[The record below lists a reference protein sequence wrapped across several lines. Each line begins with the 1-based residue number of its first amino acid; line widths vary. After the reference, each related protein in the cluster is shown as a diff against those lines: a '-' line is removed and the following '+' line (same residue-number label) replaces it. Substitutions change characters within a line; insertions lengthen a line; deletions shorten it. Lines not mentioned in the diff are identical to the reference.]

1 MKKQTKSNWQT
12 VVFNTIAVI
21 VLLFAAN
28 SLAFAQTTYKVGEK
42 IEVLYSKSWYEAK
55 ILEAKDGQFK
65 IKYDDG
71 SSEEGV
77 KPDRMRSIPNF
88 ATAEKVKIGDK
99 VLVRY
104 SPGLNIW
111 NNAEVLEIMPDGR
124 YRLRLEGGP
133 IEGKYELSQIRLIIS
148 ETTSVGGGKPS
159 VDSKNKPDET
169 TTDKSNENQPA
180 KNPIN
185 NATKYKPGDRVECD
199 KAQMGFWEKGTVM
212 AFLPNDTNKD
222 SGRFYRVRLDSFVK
236 GGLYLAGHE
245 CVVNAIR
252 PINEASLKASGK
264 YKVGDQIEAQN
275 SNLSWLPAKIIAVEG
290 AFYKVRFDN
299 HDERYDETIDDLRI
313 RKIGGEKAKTA
324 DASNNPK
331 TTTPK
336 TAGAATSLPGSAW
349 SLRLYRKSK
358 GYSADGT
365 IMTMLFCPNGTW
377 DTVRY
382 GLSPG
387 NAGAVGGRGTYK
399 VAGKT
404 LTLKNG
410 QGGQPPESFTI
421 TWLDAK
427 TVELS
432 DGSDIIWRLFDGVKS
447 DCR

>member
-1 MKKQTKSNWQT
+1 MENQTRSNWQKQL
-12 VVFNTIAVI
+12 VFAAIAI
-21 VLLFAAN
+21 VFLFAAN
-28 SLAFAQTTYKVGEK
+28 SFVFGQINYKVGEK
-42 IEVLYSKSWYEAK
+42 IEVLYSKSSYEAK
-55 ILEAKDGQFK
+55 IIEAKDGQFK

-71 SSEEGV
+71 SPEEWV
-77 KPDRMRSIPNF
+77 KPDRMRPIPNF
-88 ATAEKVKIGDK
+88 ATAEKVKVGDK

-124 YRLRLEGGP
+124 YRARLEGGP
-133 IEGKYELSQIRLIIS
+133 IEGKYEISQIRLIS
-148 ETTSVGGGKPS
+148 GETTSVGGETAA
-159 VDSKNKPDET
+159 VNDKNKPGET
-169 TTDKSNENQPA
+169 TTDKANENQPA

-199 KAQMGFWEKGTVM
+199 KAQMGIWEKGTVM
-212 AFLPNDTNKD
+212 AFLPDDTNKD

-236 GGLYLAGHE
+236 GGLYMAGHE

-252 PINEASLKASGK
+252 PISEAPLKASGK

-290 AFYKVRFDN
+290 AFYKVRFESR
-299 HDERYDETIDDLRI
+299 DERYDETIDDIRI

-324 DASNNPK
+324 DASK
-331 TTTPK
+331 TTTLK

-365 IMTMLFCPNGTW
+365 IMTTLFCPNGTW

-387 NAGAVGGRGTYK
+387 NAGAVGQRGTYK

-404 LTLKNG
+404 LTLQNG
-410 QGGQPPESFTI
+410 QGGQTETYTI
-421 TWLDAK
+421 TWLNAK

-447 DCR
+447 DCK

>member
-1 MKKQTKSNWQT
+1 MKKQTKSNWQI
-12 VVFNTIAVI
+12 VVFKTIAVM
-21 VLLFAAN
+21 VFLFAAN
-28 SLAFAQTTYKVGEK
+28 SLVFGQTTYKVGEK
-42 IEVLYSKSWYEAK
+42 IEVLYSTSWYEAK
-55 ILEAKDGQFK
+55 IIEAKDGQFK

-71 SSEEGV
+71 SPEEWV
-77 KPDRMRSIPNF
+77 KMNRMRPIPNF
-88 ATAEKVKIGDK
+88 ATAEKVKVGDK

-104 SPGLNIW
+104 NPGLNIW
-111 NNAEVLEIMPDGR
+111 SNAEVLEIMPDGR
-124 YRLRLEGGP
+124 YRARLEGGP
-133 IEGKYELSQIRLIIS
+133 IEGKYELSQIRLIGVD
-148 ETTSVGGGKPS
+148 TKSVGGETAS
-159 VDSKNKPDET
+159 VADKNKSGET
-169 TTDKSNENQPA
+169 TTDKANENQPA
-180 KNPIN
+180 KNPVN

-199 KAQMGFWEKGTVM
+199 KAQMGIWEKGTVM
-212 AFLPNDTNKD
+212 AFLPDDTNKD

-236 GGLYLAGHE
+236 GGLYMAGHE

-252 PINEASLKASGK
+252 PISEAPLKASGK

-299 HDERYDETIDDLRI
+299 RDERYDETIDDLRI
-313 RKIGGEKAKTA
+313 RKIGGEKAKIA

-336 TAGAATSLPGSAW
+336 TTVAATSLPGSAW

-365 IMTMLFCPNGTW
+365 IMTMLFCPNGIW

-382 GLSPG
+382 GLAPG

-410 QGGQPPESFTI
+410 QGGKTETYTI
-421 TWLDAK
+421 NWLDAK

>member
-1 MKKQTKSNWQT
+1 MKKHTKSSWQT
-12 VVFNTIAVI
+12 VVFKTIAVI
-21 VLLFAAN
+21 VFTLVANTFAV
-28 SLAFAQTTYKVGEK
+28 AQTNYTVGEK

-55 ILEAKDGQFK
+55 VLESKDGQFK

-71 SSEEGV
+71 SPEEWV
-77 KPDRMRSIPNF
+77 KTDRMRPIPNF
-88 ATAEKVKIGDK
+88 ATADKVKVGDK

-104 SPGLNIW
+104 SAGLNIW
-111 NNAEVLEIMPDGR
+111 DRAEVLEIMPDGR
-124 YRLRLEGGP
+124 YRARLEGGP
-133 IEGKYELSQIRLIIS
+133 IQGTYDLSQIRLISGETKSVGS
-148 ETTSVGGGKPS
+148 ETASVG
-159 VDSKNKPDET
+159 DKNKSSET
-169 TTDKSNENQPA
+169 LANKPNENQSTT
-180 KNPIN
+180 NPVN

-199 KAQMGFWEKGTVM
+199 KAQMGIWEKGTVM
-212 AFLPNDTNKD
+212 AFLPDDTNKN
-222 SGRFYRVRLDSFVK
+222 SGRFYRVRLDAFVK
-236 GGLYLAGHE
+236 GGLYMAGHE
-245 CVVNAIR
+245 CVVAAIR
-252 PINEASLKASGK
+252 SINEAPLKASGK

-275 SNLSWLPAKIIAVEG
+275 ANLSWLPAKIIAVEG
-290 AFYKVRFDN
+290 AFYKVRFDSR
-299 HDERYDETIDDLRI
+299 DERYDEMIDDIRI

-324 DASNNPK
+324 DVSNNPK
-331 TTTPK
+331 TTPK
-336 TAGAATSLPGSAW
+336 TAATSLPGSAW

-387 NAGAVGGRGTYK
+387 NAGAVGQRGTYK

-410 QGGQPPESFTI
+410 QGGQTETYTI